1 MIDTKPS
8 FLEMGVAVAIPVDD
22 EGREDWDTF
31 PRQEVI
37 IPADPAKGRPLPV
50 RMEDAT
56 DHPLVVAL
64 ARCFSQ
70 LVQTG
75 EARPGPLGAPA

>member
-8 FLEMGVAVAIPVDD
+8 MLVMGVAVAIPIDE
-22 EGREDWDTF
+22 EGREDWDTL

-37 IPADPAKGRPLPV
+37 VPADPAKGRPLPV

-56 DHPLVVAL
+56 DDPAVVAL
-64 ARCFSQ
+64 ARRFSE
-70 LVQTG
+70 LVRTG
-75 EARPGPLGAPA
+75 DARPGPLTAPV